1 MPTLHVCAL
10 SRLPETVAETGARHV
25 VTLINVG
32 TPVTRPAGIAETD
45 HLFVGISDIT
55 DALDGHVLPDEAHV
69 QRLLDFVRAWGRE
82 QPLVIHCYAGISR
95 STAAAFI
102 TACALR
108 PDRDEAEIARELRQ
122 ASPSATPNRRL
133 VAVADALLGRDGRMV
148 TAIAAIGRG
157 SDAFEGEPFHLT
169 IE

>member
-1 MPTLHVCAL
+1 MPTLHVCPL
-10 SRLPETVAETGARHV
+10 SRLPETVDATGARHV

-32 TPVTRPAGIAETD
+32 TPVIRPPSIAEAD
-45 HLFVGISDIT
+45 HLFVGVSDIT

-69 QRLLDFVRAWGRE
+69 RRLLDFVRAWDRAR
-82 QPLVIHCYAGISR
+82 PLVIHCYAGISR

-102 TACALR
+102 ATCALR
-108 PDRDEAEIARELRQ
+108 PDRDEAEIARELRA

-133 VAVADALLGRDGRMV
+133 VAVADAMLGRDGRMV
-148 TAIAAIGRG
+148 AAIAAIGRG
-157 SDAFEGEPFHLT
+157 ADAFEGEPFSVT

>member
-10 SRLPETVAETGARHV
+10 SRLPETVATTGARRL
-25 VTLINVG
+25 VTLINAG
-32 TPVTRPAGIAETD
+32 TPVTRPPAIAETD

-55 DALDGHVLPDEAHV
+55 DALDGHVLPDEVHV
-69 QRLLDFVRAWGRE
+69 RRLLDFVRDWDRAE
-82 QPLVIHCYAGISR
+82 PLVIHCYAGISR
-95 STAAAFI
+95 STAAGFI
-102 TACALR
+102 AACALR
-108 PDRDEAEIARELRQ
+108 PDRDEAEIARELRA

-148 TAIAAIGRG
+148 AAVAAIGRG
-157 SDAFEGEPFHLT
+157 ADAFEGEPFSLT

>member
-1 MPTLHVCAL
+1 MPSLHVCAL
-10 SRLPETVAETGARHV
+10 SRLSETVAATGARHV

-32 TPVTRPAGIAETD
+32 TPVTRPASIAEAD

-69 QRLLDFVRAWGRE
+69 QRLLDFVRAWPRE
-82 QPLVIHCYAGISR
+82 QPLVLHCYAGISR

-102 TACALR
+102 AACALR
-108 PDRDEAEIARELRQ
+108 PDRDEAGIARALRE

-133 VAVADALLGRDGRMV
+133 VAVADALLGREGRMV
-148 TAIAAIGRG
+148 AAVAAIGRG
-157 SDAFEGEPFHLT
+157 ADAFEGEPFSVT
-169 IE
+169 ID

>member
-1 MPTLHVCAL
+1 MPTLHVCPL
-10 SRLPETVAETGARHV
+10 SRLPETVDATGARHV

-32 TPVTRPAGIAETD
+32 TPVVRPPAIAEAD
-45 HLFVGISDIT
+45 HLFVGVSDIT

-69 QRLLDFVRAWGRE
+69 RRLLDFVRAWDRA

-102 TACALR
+102 ATCALR
-108 PDRDEAEIARELRQ
+108 PDRDEAEIARELRL

-133 VAVADALLGRDGRMV
+133 VAVADAMLGRDGRMAA
-148 TAIAAIGRG
+148 AIAAIGRG
-157 SDAFEGEPFHLT
+157 ADAFEGEPFSVT

>member
-10 SRLPETVAETGARHV
+10 SRLPETVAATGARRV

-32 TPVTRPAGIAETD
+32 TPVARPPSIAEGD

-69 QRLLDFVRAWGRE
+69 RRLIDFVEAWDRA
-82 QPLVIHCYAGISR
+82 QPVVMHCYAGISR

-102 TACALR
+102 ATCALR
-108 PDRDEAEIARELRQ
+108 PDRDEAEIARELRR

-133 VAVADALLGRDGRMV
+133 VAVADAMLGREGRMV
-148 TAIAAIGRG
+148 AAIAAIGRG
-157 SDAFEGEPFHLT
+157 EDAFEGEPFHLT

>member
-10 SRLPETVAETGARHV
+10 SRLTETVATTGARRL

-32 TPVTRPAGIAETD
+32 TPVTRPPAIAEAD

-55 DALDGHVLPDEAHV
+55 DALDGHVLPDEVHV
-69 QRLLDFVRAWGRE
+69 RRLLDFVRGWDRA

-95 STAAAFI
+95 STAAGFI
-102 TACALR
+102 AACALR
-108 PDRDEAEIARELRQ
+108 PDRDEAEIARELRE

-148 TAIAAIGRG
+148 AAVAAIGRG
-157 SDAFEGEPFHLT
+157 ADAFEGEPFRLT
-169 IE
+169 VE

>member
-10 SRLPETVAETGARHV
+10 SRLPETVAQTGARHV

-32 TPVTRPAGIAETD
+32 TPVTRPPAIAEGD

-69 QRLLDFVRAWGRE
+69 RRLLDFVRAWPRE

-102 TACALR
+102 AACALQ
-108 PDRDEAEIARELRQ
+108 PDRDEAGIARELRQ

-148 TAIAAIGRG
+148 AAVAAIGRG
-157 SDAFEGEPFHLT
+157 ADAFEGEPFCLT
-169 IE
+169 ID

>member
-1 MPTLHVCAL
+1 MPTLHVCPL
-10 SRLPETVAETGARHV
+10 SRLPETVDATGARHV

-32 TPVTRPAGIAETD
+32 TTVVRPPAIAEAD
-45 HLFVGISDIT
+45 HLFVGVSDIT

-69 QRLLDFVRAWGRE
+69 RRLLDFVRAWDRAR
-82 QPLVIHCYAGISR
+82 PLVIHCYAGISR

-102 TACALR
+102 ATCALR
-108 PDRDEAEIARELRQ
+108 PDRDEAEIARELRL

-133 VAVADALLGRDGRMV
+133 VAVADAMLGRDGRMV
-148 TAIAAIGRG
+148 AAIAAIGRG
-157 SDAFEGEPFHLT
+157 ADAFEGEPFSVT

>member
-1 MPTLHVCAL
+1 MPTLHVCPL
-10 SRLPETVAETGARHV
+10 SRLPETVDATGARHV

-32 TPVTRPAGIAETD
+32 TPVVRPPAIAEAD
-45 HLFVGISDIT
+45 HLFVGVSDIT

-69 QRLLDFVRAWGRE
+69 RRLLDFVRAWDRAR
-82 QPLVIHCYAGISR
+82 PLVIHCYAGISR

-102 TACALR
+102 ATCALR
-108 PDRDEAEIARELRQ
+108 PDRDEAEIARELRL

-133 VAVADALLGRDGRMV
+133 VAVADAMLGRDGRMV
-148 TAIAAIGRG
+148 AAIAAIGRG
-157 SDAFEGEPFHLT
+157 ADAFEGEPFSVT

>member
-10 SRLPETVAETGARHV
+10 SRLPETVAATGARRV

-32 TPVTRPAGIAETD
+32 TPVTRPPSIAED
-45 HLFVGISDIT
+45 DPLFVGISDIT

-69 QRLLDFVRAWGRE
+69 RRLIDFVEAWDRA
-82 QPLVIHCYAGISR
+82 QPVVMHCYAGISR

-102 TACALR
+102 ATCALR
-108 PDRDEAEIARELRQ
+108 PDSDEAEIARELRR

-133 VAVADALLGRDGRMV
+133 VAVADAMLGRDGRMV
-148 TAIAAIGRG
+148 AAIAAIGRG
-157 SDAFEGEPFHLT
+157 EDAFEGEPFHLT

>member
-1 MPTLHVCAL
+1 MPTLHVCPL
-10 SRLPETVAETGARHV
+10 SRLPETVDATGARHV

-32 TPVTRPAGIAETD
+32 TTVVRPPAIAEAD
-45 HLFVGISDIT
+45 HLFVGVSDIT

-69 QRLLDFVRAWGRE
+69 RRLLDFVRAWDRA

-102 TACALR
+102 ATCALR
-108 PDRDEAEIARELRQ
+108 PDRDEAEIARELRL

-133 VAVADALLGRDGRMV
+133 VAVADAMLGRDGRMV
-148 TAIAAIGRG
+148 AAIAAIGRG
-157 SDAFEGEPFHLT
+157 ADAFEGEPFSVT